1 MARSAYTKLTGRNRG
16 LMGYSQLW
24 LAPDHILLLTSSRFT
39 EEYKRFSIADIQ
51 AIVVAEIPPNIGL
64 QVVMV
69 VAALAWMG
77 LWFAVDSKFAKWFF
91 EVTGGLALLRSIS
104 DIARGPRCRS
114 YLQTRV
120 SRELLEPLNRIKTAR
135 RVLATLRPM
144 IEAVQGVLEPSSFP
158 APVSTSEASVAPP
171 PAMTSAPVYLPEIV
185 FGLFFVNAIL
195 FWASAAF
202 PKIQEIP
209 GMLISTLPIE
219 ALLVVVALARRKGRD
234 PRVVPYVIL
243 AASIVAIGFDVVSV
257 VRDLGGWFISLQEKA
272 RNGDKIPSA
281 YMTLFPGNPN
291 RAVIAS
297 IWRVVA
303 GAVGLGA
310 SLWGRMK

>member
-1 MARSAYTKLTGRNRG
+1 MARSPYSKLTGRNRG

-39 EEYKRFSIADIQ
+39 EEYKRFSITDIQ
-51 AIVVAEIPPNIGL
+51 AIVVTEVPSNVAL
-64 QVVMV
+64 QAVMI

-77 LWFAVDSKFAKWFF
+77 LWFAVDSRFAKWFF
-91 EVTGGLALLRSIS
+91 EVTGALALLWSVF

-120 SRELLEPLNRIKTAR
+120 SRELLEPVNRIKTAR

-144 IEAVQGVLEPSSFP
+144 IEAVQGVLAPSSFP
-158 APVSTSEASVAPP
+158 APESPRESFVAPP
-171 PAMTSAPVYLPEIV
+171 PPALTSEPVYLPEIV
-185 FGLFFVNAIL
+185 FGIFFVNALL
-195 FWASAAF
+195 FWVSVAV

-209 GMLISTLPIE
+209 AMLISTLPIE

-243 AASIVAIGFDVVSV
+243 AASLVAIGFDVVAV
-257 VRDLGGWFISLQEKA
+257 VRDVGGWFLSLQQTAQSGEKITPPTLPFSRAIPIAPCSPACGGSSPAPWGWA
-272 RNGDKIPSA
+272 RHYG
-281 YMTLFPGNPN
+281 
-291 RAVIAS
+291 
-297 IWRVVA
+297 
-303 GAVGLGA
+303 GA
-310 SLWGRMK
+310 

>member
-1 MARSAYTKLTGRNRG
+1 MARSPYTKLTRRNRG

-24 LAPDHILLLTSSRFT
+24 IAPDHILLLTSSRFT

-51 AIVVAEIPPNIGL
+51 AIVVTEVPANIGL

-69 VAALAWMG
+69 VAALAWMA

-91 EVTGGLALLRSIS
+91 EVTGALALLWPVL
-104 DIARGPRCRS
+104 DITRGRRCRS

-120 SRELLEPLNRIKTAR
+120 SRELLEPVNRINTAR

-144 IEAVQGVLEPSSFP
+144 IEAVQGVLSPASFP
-158 APVSTSEASVAPP
+158 VVEASIAPP
-171 PAMTSAPVYLPEIV
+171 PAPPPAISSAPVYLPEIV

-195 FWASAAF
+195 FWVSAAF

-257 VRDLGGWFISLQEKA
+257 VRDFGGWFLSLQEKA
-272 RNGDKIPSA
+272 RSGEKMPTTI
-281 YMTLFPGNPN
+281 TLFPGSPN
-291 RAVIAS
+291 RAVIAAV
-297 IWRVVA
+297 WRVVA

-310 SLWGRMK
+310 SLWGRMR